1 MTSSTPTPVSGAILS
16 TGNRGQHVI
25 TCKEG
30 AEGST
35 CAQWGGERIYPASA
49 VNALLQ
55 ALAAAGALVASPPAP
70 ITGAVLASSKHGQK
84 VVTCRPGTEDA
95 DCKLWNAERM
105 YSATDVNALQLALQA
120 TTGNAQASQAEQEAL
135 RAEQD

>member
-1 MTSSTPTPVSGAILS
+1 MSSTIQAPVSGAILS
-16 TGNRGQHVI
+16 TGNRGQQVI
-25 TCKEG
+25 TCREG
-30 AEGST
+30 AENST
-35 CAQWGGERIYPASA
+35 CAQWGGERIYPAA
-49 VNALLQ
+49 VVNALLQ
-55 ALAAAGALVASPPAP
+55 ALAMVGAPASTPTP

-105 YSATDVNALQLALQA
+105 YSATDVNALQQALQTA
-120 TTGNAQASQAEQEAL
+120 TGNAQSSLGEQEAQ